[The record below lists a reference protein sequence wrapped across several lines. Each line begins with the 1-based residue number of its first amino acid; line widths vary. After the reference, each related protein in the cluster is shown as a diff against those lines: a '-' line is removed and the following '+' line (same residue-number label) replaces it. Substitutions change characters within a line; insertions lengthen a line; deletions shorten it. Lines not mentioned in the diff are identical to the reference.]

1 MCAPIALA
9 IEGTTSSGLP
19 LRTIKSRPR
28 CCRFFR
34 RSATLSIINCA
45 RNSGC
50 HNKHAL
56 IKRTQFR
63 QCLLMGNVS
72 NASSTIEDDNKDSKG
87 GEEECK
93 NDILIHSRCMIANR
107 QGFEKW

>member
-1 MCAPIALA
+1 
-9 IEGTTSSGLP
+9 
-19 LRTIKSRPR
+19 
-28 CCRFFR
+28 
-34 RSATLSIINCA
+34 
-45 RNSGC
+45 
-50 HNKHAL
+50 
-56 IKRTQFR
+56 
-63 QCLLMGNVS
+63 LLMGNVS